1 MASQEQID
9 QAVSTVAQRN
19 EKGEFVK
26 GWRGGPGTP
35 KRSTI
40 AEYWDIT
47 LQKCPLSKWGEIVQQ
62 AVDDAL
68 SESVASRRYAREW
81 LGRMFVPAIERILV
95 ASLNVN
101 VDASDSQEQVKRLVQ
116 MLLGS
121 DRTGVDLENSDVIDM
136 STVDDKQQ

>member
-1 MASQEQID
+1 M
-9 QAVSTVAQRN
+9 
-19 EKGEFVK
+19 
-26 GWRGGPGTP
+26 P

-68 SESVASRRYAREW
+68 SENVASRRYAREW

-101 VDASDSQEQVKRLVQ
+101 VDASDSQEQVKRLVS
-116 MLLGS
+116 MLLGN
-121 DRTGVDLENSDVIDM
+121 DRASVDLENGVIEGQA
-136 STVDDKQQ
+136 STVDS

>member
-1 MASQEQID
+1 MATQEQIN
-9 QAVSTVAQRN
+9 QAVSTVAGRD
-19 EKGEFVK
+19 EKGRWLR
-26 GWRGGPGTP
+26 GHAGGPGMP

-47 LQKCPLSKWGEIVQQ
+47 LAKCPLSKWGEIVQQ

-81 LGRMFVPAIERILV
+81 LGRMFVPAIERILI

-101 VDASDSQEQVKRLVQ
+101 VDVGDSQEQVKKLVQ
-116 MLLGS
+116 MLLGG
-121 DRTGVDLENSDVIDM
+121 DRHNDADVIDAEIVAP
-136 STVDDKQQ
+136 SPQ